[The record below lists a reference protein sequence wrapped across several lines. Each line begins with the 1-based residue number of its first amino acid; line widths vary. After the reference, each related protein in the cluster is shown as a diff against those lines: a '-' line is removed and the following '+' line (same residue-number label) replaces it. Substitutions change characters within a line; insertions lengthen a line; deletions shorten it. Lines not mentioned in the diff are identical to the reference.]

1 MLSEKYLSA
10 LKQIVQIWK
19 KSRRFKTGF
28 INKLLNVALVLAII
42 LVIKTLIPTTESGIE
57 EKRLINLNVKLG
69 ISCLIPPAKLFQ
81 NTDCRP
87 ASAMGARSAVLLASI
102 FLIVRFHP

>member
-81 NTDCRP
+81 TLTVPGEAALLC
-87 ASAMGARSAVLLASI
+87 SVLLVSI

>member
-81 NTDCRP
+81 NT
-87 ASAMGARSAVLLASI
+87 SGVEARCAGLLVSI